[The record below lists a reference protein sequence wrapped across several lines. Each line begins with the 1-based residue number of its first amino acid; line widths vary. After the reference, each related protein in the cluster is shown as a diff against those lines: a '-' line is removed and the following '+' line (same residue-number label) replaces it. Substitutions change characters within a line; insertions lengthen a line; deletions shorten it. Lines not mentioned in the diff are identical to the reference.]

1 MAIGIDT
8 FDLSMTSPDTG
19 RYLTANFYTVDGVT
33 NADGSLRQLSIG
45 QLVMAICLERAAR
58 LERGVWDETQQKYV
72 DGISPLMEEMNST
85 SQNLEIMTSIEE
97 KIIGWSTRSP
107 APHDGLYE
115 HLYHDE
121 DRIQAPGSQ
130 YNGKTMEFFL
140 RKMGVIGE
148 GIQCVRFK
156 GDPDPNDIMY
166 DDFITALESKMDEKN
181 TFSQQK
187 MIELQSLT
195 NKRDQS
201 YDMIS
206 NVLKSLN
213 TTIIGNINNM

>member
-45 QLVMAICLERAAR
+45 QLVMAICLNRASK
-58 LERGVWDETQQKYV
+58 LETD
-72 DGISPLMEEMNST
+72 IIALMEEMNAT
-85 SQNLEIMTSIEE
+85 SAELKIMTTIEE
-97 KIIGWSTRSP
+97 KVIGWTTADP
-107 APHDGLYE
+107 QPHPGYE
-115 HLYHDE
+115 HLYHDTISGTGTNY
-121 DRIQAPGSQ
+121 D
-130 YNGKTMEFFL
+130 GKTYMDVL
-140 RKMGVIGE
+140 RSMGIIGD
-148 GIQCVRFK
+148 GIECVRWS
-156 GDPDPNDIMY
+156 GSPDPNDIMY

-213 TTIIGNINNM
+213 TVLVGNANNM

>member
-45 QLVMAICLERAAR
+45 QLVMAICLSRASK
-58 LERGVWDETQQKYV
+58 LEAD
-72 DGISPLMEEMNST
+72 IIALMEEMNAT
-85 SQNLEIMTSIEE
+85 SAELKIMTTIEE
-97 KIIGWSTRSP
+97 KVVGWTTADP
-107 APHDGLYE
+107 QPHPGYE
-115 HLYHDE
+115 HLYHDTISGTGTNY
-121 DRIQAPGSQ
+121 D
-130 YNGKTMEFFL
+130 GKTYMDVL
-140 RKMGVIGE
+140 RSMGIIGD
-148 GIQCVRFK
+148 GIECVRWSGNK
-156 GDPDPNDIMY
+156 DPNDIMY
-166 DDFITALESKMDEKN
+166 DDFVTALESKMDEKN

>member
-33 NADGSLRQLSIG
+33 NVDGSLRQLSIG
-45 QLVMAICLERAAR
+45 QLVMAICLSRASK
-58 LERGVWDETQQKYV
+58 LEAD
-72 DGISPLMEEMNST
+72 IIALMEEMNTT
-85 SQNLEIMTSIEE
+85 SAELKIMTTIEE
-97 KIIGWSTRSP
+97 KVIGWTTADP
-107 APHDGLYE
+107 QPHPGYE
-115 HLYHDE
+115 HLYHDTISGTGTNY
-121 DRIQAPGSQ
+121 D
-130 YNGKTMEFFL
+130 GKTYMDVL
-140 RKMGVIGE
+140 RSMGIIGD
-148 GIQCVRFK
+148 GIECVRWS
-156 GDPDPNDIMY
+156 GSPDPNDIMY

>member
-33 NADGSLRQLSIG
+33 DVDGPLRQLSIG
-45 QLVMAICLERAAR
+45 QLVMAICLNRASK
-58 LERGVWDETQQKYV
+58 LETD
-72 DGISPLMEEMNST
+72 IIALMEEMNAT
-85 SQNLEIMTSIEE
+85 SAELKIMTTIEE
-97 KIIGWSTRSP
+97 KVIGWTTADP
-107 APHDGLYE
+107 QPHPGYE
-115 HLYHDE
+115 HLYHDTISGTGTNY
-121 DRIQAPGSQ
+121 D
-130 YNGKTMEFFL
+130 GKTYMDVL
-140 RKMGVIGE
+140 RSMGIIGD
-148 GIQCVRFK
+148 GIECVRWS
-156 GDPDPNDIMY
+156 GSPDPNDIMY